1 MKLKS
6 RVKHINN
13 LFKILLYMA
22 IKLPLAH
29 SLSMAVGFLKK
40 IAKRNE
46 IIAPK
51 ELNTL
56 NKLFLFLRMN
66 FNSKI
71 TLIF

>member
-1 MKLKS
+1 
-6 RVKHINN
+6 
-13 LFKILLYMA
+13 MA
-22 IKLPLAH
+22 IKFPLAH

-46 IIAPK
+46 IITPK
-51 ELNTL
+51 ELNTF
-56 NKLFLFLRMN
+56 NKIFLIRIMN

>member
-22 IKLPLAH
+22 IKFPLAH
-29 SLSMAVGFLKK
+29 SLSMAVVFLKK

-51 ELNTL
+51 ELKTL

>member
-1 MKLKS
+1 
-6 RVKHINN
+6 
-13 LFKILLYMA
+13 MA
-22 IKLPLAH
+22 IKFPLAH

-46 IIAPK
+46 IITPK

-71 TLIF
+71 RFIF